1 MAPSL
6 NARHDL
12 VVTEL
17 PKLGMEAATIAI
29 EEWGLPKS
37 KITHL
42 IFCTTS
48 CVDMPGADYYL
59 TKLLELSPSV
69 KRFMM
74 YHQACCGGGMAIPL
88 AKDLCENNKGSRV
101 LVVCAEITAILFH
114 GPNENDLDS
123 LVGQALFSNGASAII
138 MGSDPDLSMEH
149 SIFEIV
155 TTSQTILPNTE
166 KLLTIHLREAGLTFK
181 LHKDIPKVI
190 SENIEDVLLH
200 AFSPLGISDWNSLF
214 WIVHPGGRA
223 ILDLVE
229 QKLKLTEEKFRASR
243 HVLSEYGNLASASVL
258 FVIEEMRKKSIKEG
272 KSTNGEGLDWGVL
285 LGFGPGLT
293 VETIVL
299 LRSLPVSTPLSL
311 AS

>member
-1 MAPSL
+1 
-6 NARHDL
+6 
-12 VVTEL
+12 
-17 PKLGMEAATIAI
+17 
-29 EEWGLPKS
+29 
-37 KITHL
+37 
-42 IFCTTS
+42 
-48 CVDMPGADYYL
+48 
-59 TKLLELSPSV
+59 
-69 KRFMM
+69 
-74 YHQACCGGGMAIPL
+74 MAIPL